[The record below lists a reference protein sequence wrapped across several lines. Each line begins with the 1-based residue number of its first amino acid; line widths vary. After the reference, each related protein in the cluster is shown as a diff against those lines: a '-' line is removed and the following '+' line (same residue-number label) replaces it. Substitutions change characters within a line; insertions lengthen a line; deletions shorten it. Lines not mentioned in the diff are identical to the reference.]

1 MTQHYMTNGRNTES
15 VCGYDM
21 VGLRDPSKDTNYR
34 LTTCISCKAIHDDRP
49 LYAVDTIDEDGYSQ
63 RIRFN
68 TPKEQL
74 DYVEFAYDEGALSV
88 TLQILSVED
97 LRNGE

>member
-1 MTQHYMTNGRNTES
+1 MAQHYMTDGRNTES

-21 VGLRDPSKDTNYR
+21 VGLRNPFFDTDKSV
-34 LTTCISCKAIHDDRP
+34 TTCIACKAINEDRP
-49 LYAVDTIDEDGYSQ
+49 LYAVDVLDEDGYKQ
-63 RIRFN
+63 RLRFN
-68 TPKEQL
+68 TPREQL
-74 DYVEFAYDEGALSV
+74 DYVEFAYDEGAVSV